1 MNNYNQI
8 AQAATNASNAL
19 SNSFERQYDRT
30 AIDEILEQ
38 ANLAG
43 SEEAVDNAIGQIL
56 QRVSP
61 QRQPQAIT
69 ILQQKKAQIS
79 QENQR
84 KNEIARLNALGLPK
98 ELAGSESS
106 TINQVLKNQREDPR
120 ITVQNMKNQSAQQRY
135 NQIVG
140 NQDQPNQPTTQVQP
154 PFLQGMQ
161 PSQIDNLIPQENN
174 QQQVLNSLSDDQLI
188 QLTGVPGYSE
198 PAKQELKRRQEERNL
213 KQDIKKTQSKEVAE
227 SYKINND
234 FINKTID
241 QYEDSLRKEAIVDKM
256 DSLAPELSESGIIN
270 FLEGLGFKPEWLK
283 NPANEEYTKLSLDLL
298 GGGSLQAD
306 YGSRILQSE
315 FKVSQQRI
323 PTLSQTPEGRKQIS
337 ENIKAMLLPARLK
350 QERLQYYL
358 DESERTGKPLPH
370 NLRSKILKDIQPQL
384 KEAYEKFKQRNGRYK
399 VEKGTYPDDNAI
411 DKYYFIANE
420 NPEKAKQMMKED
432 GYDITPKSKRGIS
445 EGSFKSRS

>member
-8 AQAATNASNAL
+8 AQAATNAGNAL
-19 SNSFERQYDRT
+19 SNSFERQYDRS

-38 ANLAG
+38 ANLSG
-43 SEEAVDNAIGQIL
+43 SEDALDNAIGQIL

-61 QRQPQAIT
+61 QRQPQAIAV
-69 ILQQKKAQIS
+69 LQQKKARIS
-79 QENQR
+79 KENER
-84 KNEIARLNALGLPK
+84 KNEKARLTSLGLP
-98 ELAGSESS
+98 ENLAGAEAS
-106 TINQVLKNQREDPR
+106 TINQVLKNNQEDPR
-120 ITVQNMKNQSAQQRY
+120 ITVQNMKNQSAQTRY

-140 NQDQPNQPTTQVQP
+140 NQGQPNQSNTQVQP
-154 PFLQGMQ
+154 PFLPGMQ
-161 PSQIDNLIPQENN
+161 PSSMGKIVPQENN
-174 QQQVLNSLSDDQLI
+174 QQQSLHDLSDDQLI

-213 KQDIKKTQSKEVAE
+213 NQDIKKTQSKEVIE

-241 QYEDSLRKEAIVDKM
+241 QYEDSLRKEAIIDKM
-256 DSLAPELSESGIIN
+256 NDLAPEVSESGIIN
-270 FLEGLGFKPEWLK
+270 LLEMLGLKSEWLK

-306 YGSRILQSE
+306 YGSRVLGSE
-315 FKVSQQRI
+315 FKVSLQRI

-337 ENIKAMLLPARLK
+337 ENLKAMLLPARLK

-358 DESERTGKPLPH
+358 DESEKTGKPLPH
-370 NLRSKILKDIQPQL
+370 NLKSKIIKDIQPQL
-384 KEAYEKFKQRNGRYK
+384 KEAYDKFKQRNGRYK
-399 VEKGTYPDDNAI
+399 VEKGTYPDDNSI
-411 DKYYFIANE
+411 EKYYFMANE
-420 NPEKAKQMMKED
+420 NIDKAKQMMKED

-445 EGSFKSRS
+445 TGSARSR